1 MKYDTKTGVHN
12 SDSLEQSGAK
22 INDRQN
28 ASASAGGTAD
38 MDHRSATDASGNR
51 ASQPR
56 GSGVTTK
63 RTVTG
68 SDFDGQVSDQ

>member
-1 MKYDTKTGVHN
+1 MKNKKTGTH
-12 SDSLEQSGAK
+12 DRESLTGSGAK
-22 INDRQN
+22 ANDRQN
-28 ASASAGGTAD
+28 TTSAGGTAD

-51 ASQPR
+51 ASQAR

-68 SDFDGQVSDQ
+68 SDFDGQVADQ

>member
-1 MKYDTKTGVHN
+1 MKENKKTGVH
-12 SDSLEQSGAK
+12 DSENLKGSGAK
-22 INDRQN
+22 TNERQN
-28 ASASAGGTAD
+28 TSSAGGTAD

-51 ASQPR
+51 ASQTH

-68 SDFDGQVSDQ
+68 SDFDGQVADQ

>member
-1 MKYDTKTGVHN
+1 MEDNKKTHVHD
-12 SDSLEQSGAK
+12 SESLESSGSKA
-22 INDRQN
+22 NERQN
-28 ASASAGGTAD
+28 TTSAGGTAD
-38 MDHRSATDASGNR
+38 MDHRSTTDASGNR
-51 ASQPR
+51 GSQTR

>member
-1 MKYDTKTGVHN
+1 MKHDKKTGVHD
-12 SDSLEQSGAK
+12 SDSLTGSGAK
-22 INDRQN
+22 SNERQN
-28 ASASAGGTAD
+28 TSSSAGGTAD

-51 ASQPR
+51 ASQTR

-68 SDFDGQVSDQ
+68 SDFDGQVADQ

>member
-1 MKYDTKTGVHN
+1 MKDNKKTGVHD
-12 SDSLEQSGAK
+12 SDSLQESGAK
-22 INDRQN
+22 TNERQN
-28 ASASAGGTAD
+28 ASTSGGGTAD

-68 SDFDGQVSDQ
+68 SDFDGQVADQ